1 MAFFKKKMIEEVPT
15 QDSLTEEKAIL
26 GKKISADVERELK
39 PLLEKDMSSLI
50 EENIKKLRYLY
61 PDDNDYKYEL
71 LRRNVFY
78 IEVTSELKRLL
89 ADLLRG
95 YQVTVDLKTIKRQ
108 TTLQIEEAISR
119 HYDHFYKHYLS
130 IEGGLTGLEQTCRQ
144 NLLMYEWLKQLMPYY
159 EHHQYKTSENLPKRW
174 IVRRIEEECRR
185 VSDEVIFF

>member
-1 MAFFKKKMIEEVPT
+1 MAFFRKKMIEELPIL
-15 QDSLTEEKAIL
+15 DPLTEEKAIL
-26 GKKISADVERELK
+26 GKQISADVDRELK

-78 IEVTSELKRLL
+78 IEVISELKRLL

-95 YQVTVDLKTIKRQ
+95 YQVTVDLKAIKRK
-108 TTLQIEEAISR
+108 TTIQIEEAIGR

-159 EHHQYKTSENLPKRW
+159 QRHQYQTSENLPKRW